1 MAYDGNQLKKISDE
15 YGSQNK
21 YNVKEYNDLANL
33 GTEFLYGNSCGG
45 ALLEFLAENTGV
57 EWELSQTN
65 DRANPDRGIDYIGTS
80 HLKDKTKVGLLYD
93 YIFNTNPFGK
103 ELNIF
108 RNAHNH
114 PNGDIEASGYDG
126 DKIYGDH
133 KFANTIS
140 KLYPQI
146 LLYSYVKGIGYTM
159 Y

>member
-1 MAYDGNQLKKISDE
+1 MAHDGNQLKKISDE

-80 HLKDKTKVGLLYD
+80 HLKDKTKVGYFMIIFLILYLN
-93 YIFNTNPFGK
+93 YILK
-103 ELNIF
+103 YCYIHML
-108 RNAHNH
+108 
-114 PNGDIEASGYDG
+114 
-126 DKIYGDH
+126 K
-133 KFANTIS
+133 
-140 KLYPQI
+140 
-146 LLYSYVKGIGYTM
+146 V
-159 Y
+159 